1 MSYQNILVTHL
12 NCWIKKS
19 FLFFFPV
26 WSLWTLCYQL
36 SVAAPESNQKPVCRR
51 RRHRRL
57 CTDRKRRPDGCR
69 WSREVFIY
77 HIVINLK
84 MQAVAVGAGSPCLV
98 PTARQT
104 RRHPGAISE
113 IVHVSLPPLVPP
125 VPPTTR
131 SVFLLG
137 PGRFVTCVCGAVV
150 KVYLW

>member
-1 MSYQNILVTHL
+1 M
-12 NCWIKKS
+12 
-19 FLFFFPV
+19 

-36 SVAAPESNQKPVCRR
+36 SVAAPESNQKPVCR

-113 IVHVSLPPLVPP
+113 IVHVSLPPP
-125 VPPTTR
+125 VSPTTR

-150 KVYLW
+150 KVYL